1 MPAAIRSMFTA
12 SVALASAGVIAASPL
27 APTPELPMPTVHIP
41 SINLVNGSS
50 VPALGAIP
58 YQILVNL
65 LGNALAAAPILL
77 GGIEQCT
84 VCVGPVS
91 PPSPAA
97 SPFTGW
103 GTLGVGVG
111 LLTSPFAIIGAVQ
124 AGQSILQ
131 ALGVGLLAI
140 QTPIINTATLI
151 QAPRQPFGGY
161 EFEATR
167 ARAAQAVVDAVV
179 GAFGVTREVLT
190 GVRTIIAGS
199 LAGVTAFAQTLATT
213 GDVVAAFNAGL
224 APFTAGI
231 QTAVA
236 DTVGAIQSL
245 RAVVYADLTSG
256 PGPATS
262 PIPTVAAPPTAT
274 PAAATGAAATVAA
287 ATVAAATGAATT
299 ARDAASV
306 PTPVITEAA
315 TAAVAATAAAGTGR
329 AARRAG
335 AALSPREA
343 ADTTPAEAAES
354 DGRARADGAVAA
366 SAGADTGA
374 SAARPNRARSAAA
387 RAGG

>member
-287 ATVAAATGAATT
+287 ATGAATT

-343 ADTTPAEAAES
+343 AES

-366 SAGADTGA
+366 SAGADAGA

>member
-287 ATVAAATGAATT
+287 ATGAATT

-315 TAAVAATAAAGTGR
+315 TAAVAATVAAGTGR

-335 AALSPREA
+335 AALSPR
-343 ADTTPAEAAES
+343 EAAES

-366 SAGADTGA
+366 SAGADAGA

>member
-50 VPALGAIP
+50 VPALCAIP

-287 ATVAAATGAATT
+287 ATGAATT

-315 TAAVAATAAAGTGR
+315 TAAVAATVAAGTGR

-335 AALSPREA
+335 AALSPR
-343 ADTTPAEAAES
+343 EAAES

-366 SAGADTGA
+366 SAGADAGA

>member
-1 MPAAIRSMFTA
+1 MPTAIRSMFTA
-12 SVALASAGVIAASPL
+12 SVALASVGVIAVSPL
-27 APTPELPMPTVHIP
+27 APTPELPTPTVYIP

-91 PPSPAA
+91 PPSPAP

-124 AGQSILQ
+124 AGQTILQ

-140 QTPIINTATLI
+140 QIPIINTATLI

-161 EFEATR
+161 EFEAAR

-179 GAFGVTREVLT
+179 GTLGVTREVLT

-199 LAGVTAFAQTLATT
+199 LAGVTAFAQTLAIT

-236 DTVGAIQSL
+236 DTVDAVQTL
-245 RAVVYADLTSG
+245 RSAVYFDLTGG
-256 PGPATS
+256 PGPAAS
-262 PIPTVAAPPTAT
+262 PIPTVAAPS
-274 PAAATGAAATVAA
+274 AAAPAAATVA
-287 ATVAAATGAATT
+287 VT

-306 PTPVITEAA
+306 ATPVITEAA
-315 TAAVAATAAAGTGR
+315 TAPVAAPVAAGTGR

-343 ADTTPAEAAES
+343 AASAPAGAAAAGGPAS
-354 DGRARADGAVAA
+354 ADGAVAEGVGED
-366 SAGADTGA
+366 AGADV
-374 SAARPNRARSAAA
+374 ARPNRTRSAGA
-387 RAGG
+387 RAAG

>member
-12 SVALASAGVIAASPL
+12 SVALASAGVVAASPL

-231 QTAVA
+231 QTAVV

-262 PIPTVAAPPTAT
+262 PIQTVAATPTAT
-274 PAAATGAAATVAA
+274 PAAATGAA

-315 TAAVAATAAAGTGR
+315 TAAVAATVAAGTGR

-335 AALSPREA
+335 AALSPR
-343 ADTTPAEAAES
+343 EAAES

-366 SAGADTGA
+366 SAGADAGA

>member
-262 PIPTVAAPPTAT
+262 PIQTVAATPTAT
-274 PAAATGAAATVAA
+274 PAAATGAA

-315 TAAVAATAAAGTGR
+315 TAAVAATVAAGTGR

-335 AALSPREA
+335 AALSPR
-343 ADTTPAEAAES
+343 EAAES

-366 SAGADTGA
+366 SAGADAGA